1 MYNRHDEILESMNL
15 VTRILNTGILVE
27 IIYIKLFH
35 VIFYENSFHIFV
47 VVEQMKLY
55 ISNMYF
61 CFQLPLLTC
70 QKWVSA
76 NNCLYRIPSLTFWPI
91 CTFSPSPSSCWLSS
105 RSPSS
110 RGHGIRLSLQMLCK
124 MQQATITWHALS
136 GDSLIS
142 PCRTWNRLFSCPM
155 PLSTMLLVFLWAL

>member
-1 MYNRHDEILESMNL
+1 MYNRHDEIHESMNL
-15 VTRILNTGILVE
+15 LIRILNILVE

-35 VIFYENSFHIFV
+35 VIFYENSFYNFV

-55 ISNMYF
+55 ISNMY
-61 CFQLPLLTC
+61 FQLPLLTC

-91 CTFSPSPSSCWLSS
+91 CAFSPSPSSCWLSS

-110 RGHGIRLSLQMLCK
+110 RGHGICLSLQMLCK